1 MLIPSSGDCTK
12 ITFTTIAYDHNDRVR
27 IPLAQVKLR
36 TSPLMMKVE
45 TVPSKSAGGNYGRS
59 RKWNREL
66 AAELISNIYVANISD
81 NTQMLLT
88 FHFTVNWQCLLKS
101 HRGWN

>member
-1 MLIPSSGDCTK
+1 
-12 ITFTTIAYDHNDRVR
+12 
-27 IPLAQVKLR
+27 
-36 TSPLMMKVE
+36 MMKIE

-59 RKWNREL
+59 QKSNREL

-88 FHFTVNWQCLLKS
+88 FDFTANWQCLLKS
-101 HRGWN
+101 HTRWN